1 MAGTTS
7 FAQKLGNSV
16 KKVSENKSS
25 SWWYNHHMRAASR
38 AISQRIPLVDFVLEV
53 RDARVIFVPF
63 LYAYQL
69 FDEMSQTTILAIIF
83 QVPVSSEYGSLR
95 YFPSSSRNIIILNK
109 MDLASHSKTKVM
121 VSFNNNSI

>member
-69 FDEMSQTTILAIIF
+69 FDEMSQTTILAMFYSKIGSGVIGIWVIEILPIF
-83 QVPVSSEYGSLR
+83 IQEHNHPEQNGSRKSLE
-95 YFPSSSRNIIILNK
+95 NK
-109 MDLASHSKTKVM
+109 GDG
-121 VSFNNNSI
+121 FF